1 MLRAPHLDGE
11 APFSL
16 QRNTFWRTIRKLMKK
31 YNPQALEKK
40 WQSVWLKDRIY
51 EPDLDG
57 AKKPF
62 FSLMMFP
69 YPSAEGLHIGSVR
82 TFTGVDIYSRFK
94 RMQGYDVFQPI
105 GLDGFGINAENYA
118 LKINKN
124 PKEHSKVTEENF
136 YRQLNV
142 IGNSFAW
149 EEKLE
154 TYGPEYYRWTQWLFI
169 QLFKAG
175 LAYRKKAEVNWC
187 PKCATVLANEQVIA
201 GECERCQTKVIKKD
215 LEQWFFKITDYADRL
230 LAGLESID
238 WTEKIKIAQ
247 RNWIGK
253 SKGAEIDFALADI
266 PEQTDGKHKLKI
278 FTTRPDTIFG
288 ATFCVVSPELAQSW
302 LDVGWQASDD
312 VRAYIKDALARRALT
327 GNRAGEKEKTGIFS
341 GINAINPATKKEVPV
356 WVSDYV
362 LAGYGTGAIM
372 AVPAHDERDREFAGK
387 FKLPISNAPLVTFED
402 GVQSAGGNRKTNF
415 RLRDWLVSRQRYWG
429 APIPM
434 IWCDVCAKWMPEKD
448 ENLPVL
454 LPDVK
459 EFRPTGTDK
468 SPLANF
474 PEFYETQCPGCDGP
488 ARRETDVCDT
498 FLDSSWYYLRYLDP
512 KNDKEPCSPERARR
526 WLPVTSYIGG
536 AEHSVLHLLYVRF
549 VSMALHDL
557 KLVDFAKD
565 KGGEPMP
572 RFRAHGLITKD
583 GAKMSKSRGNVVNP
597 DEYFSVYGADALRM
611 YLAFMSP
618 LEEGGDFRDTGI
630 KGMMRFLIR
639 AWDYY
644 INGKRDP
651 SASSEVTGRL
661 AHKTIKKVTEDMGEL
676 QNNTAISALMVL
688 LTQMESEPDAFADSV
703 FLLMLAPFAPFIT
716 EEIFAL
722 RGSKETIHK
731 GPWPQYDPAK
741 IVDDTF
747 QLVIQINGKVRD
759 TVSVAADITE
769 AEAHALALSREKI
782 QRALADKEPKRIIFV
797 PKKLIN
803 LVQ

>member
-1 MLRAPHLDGE
+1 
-11 APFSL
+11 
-16 QRNTFWRTIRKLMKK
+16 MKK

-40 WQSVWLKDRIY
+40 WQALWLTSRIY
-51 EPDLDG
+51 EPDLDN

-62 FSLMMFP
+62 YNLMMFP

-82 TFTGVDIYSRFK
+82 TFTGVDIYSRLK

-118 LKINKN
+118 LKIDKN

-136 YRQLNV
+136 YRQLGV

-154 TYGPEYYRWTQWLFI
+154 TYSSEYYRWTQWLFI
-169 QLFKAG
+169 KLFNAG
-175 LAYRKKAEVNWC
+175 LVYRKKAEVNWC
-187 PKCATVLANEQVIA
+187 VKCATVLANEQVLPAGRQGLA
-201 GECERCQTKVIKKD
+201 GECERCSTTVIKKQ
-215 LEQWFFKITDYADRL
+215 LEQWFFKITDYADKL
-230 LAGLESID
+230 LAGLDTID

-253 SKGAEIDFALADI
+253 SEGAEIDFMLTSI
-266 PEQTDGKHKLKI
+266 SGQKDGKHTLKI

-302 LDVGWQASDD
+302 FDVGWQASDE
-312 VRAYIKDALARRALT
+312 VCAHIKDALVRRA
-327 GNRAGEKEKTGIFS
+327 GADRHIEEQEKTGIFS
-341 GINAINPATKKEVPV
+341 GINAINPATQKEIPV

-372 AVPAHDERDREFAGK
+372 AVPAHDERDHEFAQK
-387 FKLPISNAPLVTFED
+387 FNLPISDAPLVTFDE
-402 GVQSAGGNRKTNF
+402 GVQKAGGKRKTNY

-434 IWCDVCAKWMPEKD
+434 IWCDTCAKWMTER
-448 ENLPVL
+448 EEHLPVL

-474 PEFYETQCPGCDGP
+474 PGFYETKCPECGGM

-512 KNDKEPCSPERARR
+512 KNNKEFCSPERARR
-526 WLPVTSYIGG
+526 WLPVASYIGG
-536 AEHSVLHLLYVRF
+536 AEHAVLHLLYVRF
-549 VSMALHDL
+549 ISMALHDL

-565 KGGEPMP
+565 NGGEPMP

-630 KGMMRFLIR
+630 KGMTRFLAR
-639 AWDYY
+639 AWDHY
-644 INGKRDP
+644 INEKRDP
-651 SASSEVTGRL
+651 GASSDVTKRL
-661 AHKTIKKVTEDMGEL
+661 AHKTIKKVTEDMEGL
-676 QNNTAISALMVL
+676 QNNTAISSLMVL
-688 LTQMESEPDAFADSV
+688 LTQMERDSDAFADSA

-716 EEIFAL
+716 EEIFAQ

-731 GPWPQYDPAK
+731 GPWPQYDSTK
-741 IVDDTF
+741 IMDDTF
-747 QLVIQINGKVRD
+747 ELVIQINGKVRD
-759 TVSVAADITE
+759 TVVVASNITE
-769 AEAHALALSREKI
+769 ADAHALALSREKI
-782 QRALADKEPKRIIFV
+782 KLALAGRKPQKIIFV
-797 PKKLIN
+797 PKRLIN
-803 LVQ
+803 LAL